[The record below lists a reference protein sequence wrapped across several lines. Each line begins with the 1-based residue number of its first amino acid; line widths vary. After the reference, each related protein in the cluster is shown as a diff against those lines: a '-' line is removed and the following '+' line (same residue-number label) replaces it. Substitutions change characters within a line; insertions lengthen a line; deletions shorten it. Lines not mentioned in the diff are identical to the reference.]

1 MCRCSGDKLLEW
13 QALSPGINRGCY
25 IGNVFIPRQDDLTT
39 HLKRAF
45 LAMCSHWQHRQEM
58 GAYFG
63 VTGRLT
69 EMGACPEGAGPLR
82 AWQKGLLV
90 FIKQLLLEISWQP
103 QLKSTEFPGQSHS
116 SDSQMPFFR
125 CKSPWSRPVPSQCR
139 KGEITRFACTLV
151 KHSQGSNTGL
161 SGVGS
166 ICAPRHGVSFTQ
178 TRRWK
183 STFRRRL
190 REEIEDGESQRILKT
205 HRLKYSSNKS
215 KELEITVRN
224 SLKYALKSIICNTV
238 HPLEAMLLTNFYQE
252 IVK

>member
-13 QALSPGINRGCY
+13 RALSPGINRGCY

-90 FIKQLLLEISWQP
+90 FIKQLLEISWQP

-116 SDSQMPFFR
+116 SAAVNIGVHVFF
-125 CKSPWSRPVPSQCR
+125 PIMV
-139 KGEITRFACTLV
+139 F
-151 KHSQGSNTGL
+151 
-161 SGVGS
+161 SGYMLRRGIARSYGS
-166 ICAPRHGVSFTQ
+166 INFSF
-178 TRRWK
+178 
-183 STFRRRL
+183 
-190 REEIEDGESQRILKT
+190 
-205 HRLKYSSNKS
+205 
-215 KELEITVRN
+215 
-224 SLKYALKSIICNTV
+224 LKSLHTV
-238 HPLEAMLLTNFYQE
+238 LHSGYTNWHSH
-252 IVK
+252 